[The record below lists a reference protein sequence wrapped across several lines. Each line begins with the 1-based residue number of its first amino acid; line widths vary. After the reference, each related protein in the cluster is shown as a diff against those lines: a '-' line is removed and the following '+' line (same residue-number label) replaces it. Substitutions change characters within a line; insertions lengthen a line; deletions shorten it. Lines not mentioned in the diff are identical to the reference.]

1 MKQQKITPQARQEIL
16 ARYQAGEKQVTLAKE
31 FGVDKSYISR
41 IVKSTK
47 LEKLAKSE
55 LADTPTDALLNRYRS
70 ILLELRECEQE
81 LHDASLDRT
90 NLSMRIK
97 SETVRLE
104 KVSDLRYR
112 RSIENTIQSLK
123 TQLTYASDASRVGF
137 RMARLLHECA
147 EVIAE
152 LSRRK
157 AIIPSKDSLI

>member
-1 MKQQKITPQARQEIL
+1 MKQQKITPKARQEIL
-16 ARYQAGEKQVTLAKE
+16 VRYEAGEKQVALARE

-41 IVKSTK
+41 IVKNTK
-47 LEKLAKSE
+47 LEKHAKSK

-70 ILLELRECEQE
+70 ILLELREYEQE
-81 LHDASLDRT
+81 LQDASLDRT

-97 SETVRLE
+97 SETERLE

-112 RSIENTIQSLK
+112 RSIENTIQSLR
-123 TQLTYASDASRVGF
+123 TQLTYASDVSRVGF

-147 EVIAE
+147 EVMTE

-157 AIIPSKDSLI
+157 TIIPSKESLI